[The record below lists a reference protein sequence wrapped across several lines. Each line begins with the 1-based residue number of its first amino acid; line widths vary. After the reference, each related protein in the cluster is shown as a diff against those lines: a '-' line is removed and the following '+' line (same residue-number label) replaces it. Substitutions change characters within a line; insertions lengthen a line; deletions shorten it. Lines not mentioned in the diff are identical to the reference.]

1 MEAENYKNA
10 FGKVV
15 QVDGVNG
22 DQYNVFI
29 PNPLP
34 PNIEFDEELVL
45 ILSRAEEKLGKLS
58 GVCLTLPSPNLLIIP
73 YLRKEAIMSTRIEGT
88 RISMQEVLLSE
99 AKEREEK
106 TKDAQEVVNYI
117 NTVNYALTKIEKSPI
132 NVELIKEMHKVLMEG
147 VRGDDKAPGEFREV
161 QNWIGSELSKVS
173 DANFVPPNPEA
184 VPKLMEDLIEYLNT
198 EHNVPVLVR
207 CALMHYQ
214 FETIHPFCDGN
225 GRIGRSLI
233 TVYLCKKK
241 KIIKPLLYISEF
253 FEKHRLEYNEL
264 LLKTGQTGKFEGWIK
279 FFLKAVEVQ
288 SEDASVRAH
297 KLLYL
302 RESYRKRVQREA
314 QSSDI
319 LNIIDYLFSNPFI
332 TVKKAQ
338 HILDV
343 TYPTGKKYVEKLAE
357 YEILKEANR
366 LQREKTFVAYE
377 IYEIIKDI

>member
-58 GVCLTLPSPNLLIIP
+58 GICLTLPSPNLLIIP

-99 AKEREEK
+99 AKEKEEK

-332 TVKKAQ
+332 TVKRAQ

-357 YEILKEANR
+357 YEILKETNR

>member
-1 MEAENYKNA
+1 VEAENYKNA

-15 QVDGVNG
+15 QADGEKG
-22 DQYNVFI
+22 DQYNFFI

-34 PNIEFDEELVL
+34 PKVEFDEELVL
-45 ILSRAEEKLGKLS
+45 ILSKAEEKLGKLS
-58 GVCLTLPSPNLLIIP
+58 GIGLTLPSPNLLIIP

-99 AKEREEK
+99 AKEKEEK
-106 TKDAQEVVNYI
+106 TKDAQEVINYI

-132 NVELIKEMHKVLMEG
+132 NVELIKNMHKVLMEEI
-147 VRGDDKAPGEFREV
+147 RGDERSPGEFREV

-184 VPKLMEDLIEYLNT
+184 VPKLMEDLIDYLNS

-241 KIIKPLLYISEF
+241 KMIKPLLYISEF
-253 FEKHRLEYNEL
+253 FEKYRLEYNEL
-264 LLKTGQTGKFEGWIK
+264 LFRTGQTGKFENWIK

-288 SEDASVRAH
+288 SEDALVRAY
-297 KLLYL
+297 KLLDL
-302 RESYRKRVQREA
+302 REAYRKRVQREA

-338 HILDV
+338 MISDV
-343 TYPTGKKYVEKLAE
+343 TYPTAKRYMEKLAE
-357 YEILKEANR
+357 YEILKETNR
-366 LQREKTFVAYE
+366 LQREKTFVAHE
-377 IYEIIKDI
+377 IYEIIKEI

>member
-10 FGKVV
+10 FGKVM

-147 VRGDDKAPGEFREV
+147 VRGDEKAPGEFREV

-332 TVKKAQ
+332 TVKRAQ

-343 TYPTGKKYVEKLAE
+343 TYPTGKKYVEKLVE
-357 YEILKEANR
+357 YEILKETNR

>member
-15 QVDGVNG
+15 QADGEKG
-22 DQYNVFI
+22 DQYNFFI

-34 PNIEFDEELVL
+34 PKIEFDEELVL
-45 ILSRAEEKLGKLS
+45 ILSKAEEKLGKLS
-58 GVCLTLPSPNLLIIP
+58 GICLTLPSPNLLIIP

-99 AKEREEK
+99 AKEKEEK
-106 TKDAQEVVNYI
+106 TKDAQEVINYI

-132 NVELIKEMHKVLMEG
+132 NVELIKNMHKVLMEN
-147 VRGDDKAPGEFREV
+147 VRGDEKSPGEFRKV

-184 VPKLMEDLIEYLNT
+184 VPKLMEDLIEYLNS

-241 KIIKPLLYISEF
+241 KMIKPLLYISEF

-264 LLKTGQTGKFEGWIK
+264 LLRTGQTGKFENWIK

-288 SEDASVRAH
+288 SEDALVRGH
-297 KLLYL
+297 KLLDL
-302 RESYRKRVQREA
+302 REAYRKRVQREA

-319 LNIIDYLFSNPFI
+319 LSIIDYLFSNPFI

-338 HILDV
+338 LILGV
-343 TYPTGKKYVEKLAE
+343 TYPTAKRYMEKLAE
-357 YEILKEANR
+357 YEILKETNR
-366 LQREKTFVAYE
+366 LQREKTFVAHE
-377 IYEIIKDI
+377 IYEIIKEI

>member
-22 DQYNVFI
+22 DQYNVFV

-34 PNIEFDEELVL
+34 PKIEFDEELVL
-45 ILSRAEEKLGKLS
+45 ILSKAEEKLGKLS

-99 AKEREEK
+99 AKEKEEK
-106 TKDAQEVVNYI
+106 TKDAQEVINYI
-117 NTVNYALTKIEKSPI
+117 NTVNYALTKIENSPI
-132 NVELIKEMHKVLMEG
+132 NLELIKEMHKVLMEN
-147 VRGDDKAPGEFREV
+147 VRGDEKAPGEFREV

-198 EHNVPVLVR
+198 EHNVSVLIR

-241 KIIKPLLYISEF
+241 KMIKPLLYISEF

-264 LLKTGQTGKFEGWIK
+264 LLRTGQTGKFENWIK

-288 SEDASVRAH
+288 SEDALVRAH
-297 KLLYL
+297 KLLDL
-302 RESYRKRVQREA
+302 REAYRKRVQREA

-338 HILDV
+338 IILDV
-343 TYPTGKKYVEKLAE
+343 TYPTAKKYMEKLAE
-357 YEILKEANR
+357 YEILKETNR
-366 LQREKTFVAYE
+366 LQREKTFVAHE

>member
-22 DQYNVFI
+22 DQYNVFV

-34 PNIEFDEELVL
+34 PKIEFDEELVL
-45 ILSRAEEKLGKLS
+45 ILSKAEEKLGKLS

-99 AKEREEK
+99 AKEKEEK
-106 TKDAQEVVNYI
+106 TKDAQEVINYI
-117 NTVNYALTKIEKSPI
+117 NTVNYALTKIENSPI
-132 NVELIKEMHKVLMEG
+132 NLELIKEMHKVLMEN
-147 VRGDDKAPGEFREV
+147 VRGDEKAPGEFREV

-198 EHNVPVLVR
+198 EHNVSVLIR

-264 LLKTGQTGKFEGWIK
+264 LLRTGQTGKFENWIK

-288 SEDASVRAH
+288 SEDALVRAH
-297 KLLYL
+297 KLLDL
-302 RESYRKRVQREA
+302 REAYRKRVQREA

-338 HILDV
+338 IILDV
-343 TYPTGKKYVEKLAE
+343 TYPTAKKYMEKLAE
-357 YEILKEANR
+357 YEILKETNR
-366 LQREKTFVAYE
+366 LQREKTFVAHE

>member
-147 VRGDDKAPGEFREV
+147 VRGDEKAPGEFREV

-173 DANFVPPNPEA
+173 NANFVPPNPEA

-332 TVKKAQ
+332 TVKRAQ

-343 TYPTGKKYVEKLAE
+343 TYPTGKKYVEKLVE
-357 YEILKEANR
+357 YEILKETNR

>member
-15 QVDGVNG
+15 QADGEKG
-22 DQYNVFI
+22 DQYNFFI

-34 PNIEFDEELVL
+34 PKVEFDEELVL
-45 ILSRAEEKLGKLS
+45 ILSKAEEKLGKLS
-58 GVCLTLPSPNLLIIP
+58 GIGLTLPSPNLLIIP

-99 AKEREEK
+99 AKEKEEK
-106 TKDAQEVVNYI
+106 TKDAQEVINYI

-132 NVELIKEMHKVLMEG
+132 NVELIKNMHKVLMEEI
-147 VRGDDKAPGEFREV
+147 RGDERSPGEFREV

-184 VPKLMEDLIEYLNT
+184 VPKLMEDLIDYLNS

-241 KIIKPLLYISEF
+241 KMIKPLLYISEF
-253 FEKHRLEYNEL
+253 FEKYRLEYNEL
-264 LLKTGQTGKFEGWIK
+264 LFRTGQTGKFENWIK

-288 SEDASVRAH
+288 SEDALVRAY
-297 KLLYL
+297 KLLDL
-302 RESYRKRVQREA
+302 REAYRKRVQREA

-338 HILDV
+338 MISDV
-343 TYPTGKKYVEKLAE
+343 TYPTAKRYMEKLAE
-357 YEILKEANR
+357 YEILKETNR
-366 LQREKTFVAYE
+366 LQREKTFVAHE
-377 IYEIIKDI
+377 IYEIIKEI

>member
-15 QVDGVNG
+15 QADGEKG
-22 DQYNVFI
+22 DQYNFFM

-34 PNIEFDEELVL
+34 PKVEFDEELVL
-45 ILSRAEEKLGKLS
+45 ILSKAEEKLGKLS
-58 GVCLTLPSPNLLIIP
+58 GIGLTLPSPNLLIIP

-99 AKEREEK
+99 AKEKEEK
-106 TKDAQEVVNYI
+106 TKDAQEVINYI

-132 NVELIKEMHKVLMEG
+132 NVELIKNMHKVLMEE
-147 VRGDDKAPGEFREV
+147 VRGDEKSPGEFREV

-184 VPKLMEDLIEYLNT
+184 VPKLMEDLIDYLNS

-241 KIIKPLLYISEF
+241 KMIKPLLYISEF

-264 LLKTGQTGKFEGWIK
+264 LLRTGQTGKFENWIK

-288 SEDASVRAH
+288 SEDALIRAH
-297 KLLYL
+297 KLLDL
-302 RESYRKRVQREA
+302 REAYRKRVQREA

-338 HILDV
+338 MISDV
-343 TYPTGKKYVEKLAE
+343 TYPTAKRYMEKLAE
-357 YEILKEANR
+357 YEILKETNR
-366 LQREKTFVAYE
+366 LQREKTFVAHE
-377 IYEIIKDI
+377 IYEIIKEI

>member
-10 FGKVV
+10 FGKVM

-58 GVCLTLPSPNLLIIP
+58 GICLTLPSPNLLIIP

-99 AKEREEK
+99 AKEKEEK

-147 VRGDDKAPGEFREV
+147 VRGDEKAPGEFREV

-332 TVKKAQ
+332 TVKRAQ

-343 TYPTGKKYVEKLAE
+343 TYPTGKKYVERLVE

>member
-15 QVDGVNG
+15 QADGEKG
-22 DQYNVFI
+22 DQYNFFI
-29 PNPLP
+29 PSPLP
-34 PNIEFDEELVL
+34 PKIEFDEELVL
-45 ILSRAEEKLGKLS
+45 ILSKAEEKLGKLS
-58 GVCLTLPSPNLLIIP
+58 GVCLTLPSPILLIIP

-99 AKEREEK
+99 AKEKEEK
-106 TKDAQEVVNYI
+106 TKDAQEVINYI

-132 NVELIKEMHKVLMEG
+132 NVELIKEMHKVLMED
-147 VRGDDKAPGEFREV
+147 VRGDEKSPGDFREV

-184 VPKLMEDLIEYLNT
+184 VPKLMEDLIEYLNS

-241 KIIKPLLYISEF
+241 KMIKPLLYISEF

-264 LLKTGQTGKFEGWIK
+264 LLRTGQTGKFENWIK
-279 FFLKAVEVQ
+279 FFLTAVEVQ
-288 SEDASVRAH
+288 SEDALVRAH
-297 KLLYL
+297 KLLDL
-302 RESYRKRVQREA
+302 REAYRKRVQREA

-319 LNIIDYLFSNPFI
+319 LSIIDYLFSNPFI

-338 HILDV
+338 LILDV
-343 TYPTGKKYVEKLAE
+343 TYPTAKRYMEKLAE
-357 YEILKEANR
+357 YEILKETNR
-366 LQREKTFVAYE
+366 LQREKTFVAHE
-377 IYEIIKDI
+377 IYEIIKEI